1 MTMPMIRYVPT
12 AAHAVLPS
20 TVTAAKAPTWDR
32 RRRAPQS
39 AVPRSESRQAAIG
52 TFLTP
57 TEQHRVDAA
66 GYGCYVAV
74 HRDSMDDL
82 LRDLRARSVHA
93 VLVSV
98 ARYQSTDAL
107 QVARLVREFPR
118 VPAVALL
125 TVNESTATQSVLALG
140 QQGISAV
147 VDARD
152 ARGWRELRQ
161 LFTGG
166 RQESIETIAI
176 TRLTRD
182 LEGATPDCLRFFEAL
197 FLAPHYVSTVQQMA
211 RVNGIVPSTFMSRFF
226 RVGLPAPKRYLAM
239 ARLVRAAR
247 HFENPGLSITDVANH
262 LEYSSAQSFSRH
274 VQLLLDCTPM
284 AFRKQFTGER
294 MLDVFRETLV
304 LPFRDLLRTF
314 EPFAVTPQWSVL
326 RDRREGTELPEAERA
341 AAVLT

>member
-12 AAHAVLPS
+12 TAHAVLPS
-20 TVTAAKAPTWDR
+20 TFSPRAAPASNRRDR
-32 RRRAPQS
+32 PPQ
-39 AVPRSESRQAAIG
+39 AAAHREQQAAIG

-57 TEQHRVDAA
+57 AEQHRVDAA

-82 LRDLRARSVHA
+82 LRDLRAHSVHA

-107 QVARLVREFPR
+107 HVARLVREFPR

-140 QQGISAV
+140 KQGINAV
-147 VDARD
+147 VDARE

-161 LFTGG
+161 LFAGG
-166 RQESIETIAI
+166 QQENIETTAI

-182 LEGATPDCLRFFEAL
+182 LAEATPDCLRFFEAL
-197 FLAPHYVSTVQQMA
+197 FLAPHYVSTVQQLA

-247 HFENPGLSITDVANH
+247 HFENPGRSITDVANH

-284 AFRKQFTGER
+284 TFRKQFTGER

-304 LPFRDLLRTF
+304 LPYRELLRTF

-326 RDRREGTELPEAERA
+326 RDRRDGPDLQDAELP
-341 AAVLT
+341 AAVLA